1 MWCQL
6 NPWIHTLPTATTS
19 HVAVSTLFQIK
30 ETYNN
35 THASVKYCAILT
47 RNRNQI
53 RKEGM
58 WKQQGKLNTKSAHTG
73 AHKHCKEI
81 LYRNL
86 WQLDRSTSIH
96 NFWHFMK
103 KFTTRAANNRL
114 IHYLLSAQKSRLK
127 SNHCGKLEQ
136 FKQLTSLIYLKP

>member
-19 HVAVSTLFQIK
+19 LVNISTLYQIP
-30 ETYNN
+30 ETNNN

-58 WKQQGKLNTKSAHTG
+58 WKQQGKLNTRSNCWG
-73 AHKHCKEI
+73 AHKHCEEI
-81 LYRNL
+81 LYQNL
-86 WQLDRSTSIH
+86 WQLNRSTSSH
-96 NFWHFMK
+96 NFWHVVEK
-103 KFTTRAANNRL
+103 LTTRAANNRL
-114 IHYLLSAQKSRLK
+114 IHYLLSTQKSRLK